1 MAEPALQRT
10 VPNPPH
16 QPVILPLFHSPG
28 TLHRLL
34 SLEPIMELNVRL
46 ALSAACLLATFTT
59 TAATQGPPQP
69 SGFAVEDPVLRRIW
83 AIESD
88 SSQLPRLAQ
97 VLSDSLGPR
106 LTASPGMTASQNWLI
121 ATYTSWGIS
130 ARKEQYG
137 TWRSWRRGKTHI
149 DLVSPRVRTLE
160 GTMLAWS
167 PGTPKGR
174 PVRGPVVVLP
184 DVADSSAFVAWLPQA
199 KGKFVLISF
208 AQPTCRPD
216 DSWEKWAAPN
226 GADSLKARR
235 TAAQQAWQQ
244 RQQRTGYWGSGGGVS
259 AATPLTRRL
268 EAAGAAGIIG
278 SLWSQGWGVQKIF
291 GAFTDRTPVLDIA
304 CEDYG
309 LLFRLAENKQAPVI
323 EVTAES
329 QALGEVPV
337 FNVIGEIKGSQL
349 PNEYVML
356 SAHFDSWDGGSG
368 TTDNGTGTIT
378 MLEAMRLLKLVHPN
392 PRRTILVGHWSGEEQ
407 GLNGSRGFVKDHPEI
422 VNGLQ
427 ALFNQDNGTGRV
439 ENMSASGF
447 PDASAALA
455 RYLARVPADIT
466 RNIKFSF
473 PGNPSGGGTDHAS
486 FVSCGAPGFGLGSGD
501 WDYGRYTWHTNRD
514 TYDKISFDDVKNN
527 AALAAMLVYLADQ
540 DTVRMSREKRTIFAT
555 TSSGQPGAWPECRDA
570 QRSTP
575 PLAPPPPAP
584 PPRATAVPR
593 P

>member
-1 MAEPALQRT
+1 VRRVLPAT
-10 VPNPPH
+10 
-16 QPVILPLFHSPG
+16 LFFA
-28 TLHRLL
+28 TLT
-34 SLEPIMELNVRL
+34 
-46 ALSAACLLATFTT
+46 AA

-83 AIESD
+83 AIEND
-88 SSQLPRLAQ
+88 SSQLPHLAQ
-97 VLSDSLGPR
+97 VLFDSLGPR
-106 LTASPGMTASQNWLI
+106 LTASPGMSAAQNWLL
-121 ATYTSWGIS
+121 ATYTAWGIT

-137 TWRSWRRGKTHI
+137 TWRSWRRGKTHV
-149 DLVSPRVRTLE
+149 DLVAPRQRTLE
-160 GTMLAWS
+160 GMALAWS
-167 PGTPKGR
+167 PPTPRGR
-174 PVRGPVVVLP
+174 PLRASVVILP
-184 DVADSSAFVAWLPQA
+184 DVADSAALVAWLPQA

-208 AQPTCRPD
+208 PQPTCRPD
-216 DSWEKWAAPN
+216 DSWEKWATPST
-226 GADSLKARR
+226 ADSLKARR

-244 RQQRTGYWGSGGGVS
+244 RLQRTGYWGTGVG
-259 AATPLTRRL
+259 AAAAFSRRL

-291 GAFTDRTPVLDIA
+291 TAYTDRAPVLDIA

-309 LLFRLAENKQAPVI
+309 LLYRLAENKQGPIVEATV
-323 EVTAES
+323 ES

-368 TTDNGTGTIT
+368 ATDNGTGTIT
-378 MLEAMRLLKLVHPN
+378 MLEALRVLKLVYPN

-422 VNGLQ
+422 VSGLQ
-427 ALFNQDNGTGRV
+427 ALFNQDNGTGRI

-447 PDASAALA
+447 PDAAASLA

-466 RNIKFSF
+466 RTIKFNF
-473 PGNPSGGGTDHAS
+473 PGAPSGGGTDHAS

-514 TYDKISFDDVKNN
+514 TYDKLSFDDVKNN
-527 AALAAMLVYLADQ
+527 ATFAAMLVYLASE
-540 DTVRMSREKRTIFAT
+540 DTVHMSREKRTVFSLT
-555 TSSGQPGAWPECRDA
+555 LSGQPGAWPECRDA
-570 QRSTP
+570 QRTTP
-575 PLAPPPPAP
+575 PLVPAPPPPP
-584 PPRATAVPR
+584 PPPPAAR
-593 P
+593 PPSL

>member
-1 MAEPALQRT
+1 MRR
-10 VPNPPH
+10 V
-16 QPVILPLFHSPG
+16 
-28 TLHRLL
+28 
-34 SLEPIMELNVRL
+34 
-46 ALSAACLLATFTT
+46 LSAACLLAAVTT
-59 TAATQGPPQP
+59 TAAAQFGQP
-69 SGFAVEDPVLRRIW
+69 TGFAVDDAILRRIW
-83 AIESD
+83 AIETD
-88 SSQLPRLAQ
+88 SSQLPQLAQ
-97 VLSDSLGPR
+97 ALFDSLGPR
-106 LTASPGMTASQNWLI
+106 LTASPGMTAAQNWLL
-121 ATYTSWGIS
+121 ARYTAWGIT

-137 TWRSWRRGKTHI
+137 TWRGWRRGTSHV
-149 DLVSPRVRTLE
+149 DLVAPRVRSLE
-160 GTMLAWS
+160 ATMLAWS
-167 PGTPKGR
+167 PGTPRGR
-174 PVRGPVVVLP
+174 PVRAGVVILP
-184 DVADSSAFVAWLPQA
+184 DVADSSAFAAWLPQA
-199 KGKFVLISF
+199 KGKFVLISL

-216 DSWEKWAAPN
+216 DSWEKWATQST
-226 GADSLKARR
+226 ADTMKARR

-244 RQQRTGYWGSGGGVS
+244 RLQRTGYAGTGTV
-259 AATPLTRRL
+259 AAIAPLSRRL

-291 GAFTDRTPVLDIA
+291 QAYTDRAPVLDVA

-309 LLFRLAENKQAPVI
+309 LLYRLAENKQAPVI

-337 FNVIGEIKGSQL
+337 FNVVGEIKGTQL

-368 TTDNGTGTIT
+368 ATDNGTGSIV
-378 MLEAMRLLKLVHPN
+378 MMEALRVLKLVYPN

-422 VNGLQ
+422 VSGLQ
-427 ALFNQDNGTGRV
+427 ALFNQDNGTGRI
-439 ENMSASGF
+439 ESMSASGF

-455 RYLARVPADIT
+455 RYLARVPAEIT

-486 FVSCGAPGFGLGSGD
+486 FVSCGATGFGLGSGD

-514 TYDKISFDDVKNN
+514 TYDKLSFDDVKNN

-540 DTVRMSREKRTIFAT
+540 DTTRISRDKRTVFAPT
-555 TSSGQPGAWPECRDA
+555 PSGQPGSWPECRDA
-570 QRSTP
+570 QRTTP
-575 PLAPPPPAP
+575 PLAPPPA
-584 PPRATAVPR
+584 PR

>member
-1 MAEPALQRT
+1 
-10 VPNPPH
+10 
-16 QPVILPLFHSPG
+16 
-28 TLHRLL
+28 
-34 SLEPIMELNVRL
+34 VRRVL
-46 ALSAACLLATFTT
+46 TATALLATLVTIRANAQF
-59 TAATQGPPQP
+59 PQP
-69 SGFAVEDPVLRRIW
+69 SGFVVENPVLRRIW
-83 AIESD
+83 AIGND

-97 VLSDSLGPR
+97 ALFDSLGPR
-106 LTASPGMTASQNWLI
+106 LTASPGMTAAQNWLI
-121 ATYTSWGIS
+121 ATYSSWGIT

-137 TWRSWRRGKTHI
+137 TWRSWRRGPTHV
-149 DLVSPRVRTLE
+149 DLVSPRVRSLE

-167 PGTPKGR
+167 PPTPKGR
-174 PVRGPVVVLP
+174 PVRAPVVILP
-184 DVADSSAFVAWLPQA
+184 DVADTAAFVAWLPQA
-199 KGKFVLISF
+199 KGKFVLVSF

-216 DSWEKWAAPN
+216 DSWEKWATQST
-226 GADSLKARR
+226 ADSMKARR

-244 RQQRTGYWGSGGGVS
+244 RLQRTGYTGTGTV
-259 AATPLTRRL
+259 AAVAPLSRRL
-268 EAAGAAGIIG
+268 EAAGVAGIIG

-291 GAFTDRTPVLDIA
+291 QAYTDRAPVLDVA

-309 LLFRLAENKQAPVI
+309 LLYRLADSKQAPVV

-337 FNVIGEIKGSQL
+337 FNVIGEMKGTQL

-368 TTDNGTGTIT
+368 ATDNGTGTIT
-378 MLEAMRLLKLVHPN
+378 MLEAMRILKLVYPN

-407 GLNGSRGFVKDHPEI
+407 GLNGSHGFVADHPDI
-422 VNGLQ
+422 VGGLQ
-427 ALFNQDNGTGRV
+427 ALFNQDNGTGHI

-447 PDASAALA
+447 PNASASLG
-455 RYLARVPADIT
+455 RYLSRVPADIT

-473 PGNPSGGGTDHAS
+473 PGAPGGGGTDHAS
-486 FVSCGAPGFGLGSGD
+486 FVSCGAPGFNLGSGD

-527 AALAAMLVYLADQ
+527 AVLAAMLVYLASE
-540 DTVRMSREKRTIFAT
+540 DTTRVPRERRDCQ
-555 TSSGQPGAWPECRDA
+555 QP

-575 PLAPPPPAP
+575 PLVPTPPPAP
-584 PPRATAVPR
+584 APTPR